1 MSEEN
6 IFFITIFSLQ
16 KKNEKWELEKLQKMT
31 IFFPKTFFSQ
41 KTKMWKIEN
50 CHFFLPAWN
59 EKIGK
64 IPLPPLAMMWC
75 AKKSCSAKWQFSPSL
90 NRGVGAIAEKFPIFL
105 FQAWKVDRHEKS
117 GNAIFT
123 IFMKTLIFKTDFS
136 KKEKFGF
143 CSGIGQQIEH
153 GRCTPVFHSGKNKF
167 FGKEWATRLSTDGAH
182 PDFTVLI

>member
-1 MSEEN
+1 MEIRKN
-6 IFFITIFSLQ
+6 TKNDNFFFQ
-16 KKNEKWELEKLQKMT
+16 KR
-31 IFFPKTFFSQ
+31 FFHK

-105 FQAWKVDRHEKS
+105 FQAWMVHRHEKI
-117 GNAIFT
+117 GNAILF
-123 IFMKTLIFKTDFS
+123 IFIKTLNFQTNFS
-136 KKEKFGF
+136 KKNWNLDLNNRLHTNLPQAGLKPTWGKVLATFRLWW
-143 CSGIGQQIEH
+143 
-153 GRCTPVFHSGKNKF
+153 GR
-167 FGKEWATRLSTDGAH
+167 
-182 PDFTVLI
+182 TVHARVLQC